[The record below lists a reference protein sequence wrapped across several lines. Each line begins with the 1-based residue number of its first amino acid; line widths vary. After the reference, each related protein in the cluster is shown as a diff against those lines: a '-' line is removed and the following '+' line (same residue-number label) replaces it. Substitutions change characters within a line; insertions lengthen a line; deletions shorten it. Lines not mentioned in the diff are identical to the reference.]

1 LLDCRSYSLEKPTN
15 GVKTRTRTFDDAIQL
30 IRSAFAPQR
39 PNFRI
44 FAEIFAHAQP
54 ENMAM
59 DQYVTIQRDRFSQMT
74 RELDEVWQID
84 IVYGLVRKKIR
95 DRVSRTDIE
104 TFEDLL
110 ENARVIKANERD
122 TGCSDKT
129 LDETQKTRSR
139 CSFCKI
145 HGHRVSECRKKA
157 KAENM
162 NGAERPAVKIVIGGV
177 PGTAYL
183 DSGGKVSLAS
193 PKLYKVLKNQE
204 YRFKEVPINL
214 I

>member
-1 LLDCRSYSLEKPTN
+1 
-15 GVKTRTRTFDDAIQL
+15 
-30 IRSAFAPQR
+30 
-39 PNFRI
+39 
-44 FAEIFAHAQP
+44 
-54 ENMAM
+54 MAM

-145 HGHRVSECRKKA
+145 GSQN
-157 KAENM
+157 NM

-204 YRFKEVPINL
+204 YRFKKVPINL

>member
-145 HGHRVSECRKKA
+145 GSQNVGK
-157 KAENM
+157 
-162 NGAERPAVKIVIGGV
+162 RPK
-177 PGTAYL
+177 PRT
-183 DSGGKVSLAS
+183 
-193 PKLYKVLKNQE
+193 
-204 YRFKEVPINL
+204 
-214 I
+214 

>member
-1 LLDCRSYSLEKPTN
+1 MPN
-15 GVKTRTRTFDDAIQL
+15 PKTWPWINTSPSRGI
-30 IRSAFAPQR
+30 
-39 PNFRI
+39 
-44 FAEIFAHAQP
+44 E
-54 ENMAM
+54 
-59 DQYVTIQRDRFSQMT
+59 FSQMT

-204 YRFKEVPINL
+204 YRFKKVPINL